1 MQGNDSRRRTDVAVP
16 LARFALAGLLAVIVV
31 GAIGVAL
38 QRNAARNDAIRD
50 ARTLARLAGNG
61 ILAPNVNQALLDG
74 DPEQVAKVDRLV
86 RSKILSRDGI
96 VRVKLWDENGYIVY
110 SDLHSLRGR
119 RFDLPEDEKEAF
131 DTGKAAAE
139 LTDLTRDE
147 NRFDGLS
154 GKLLEVYLP
163 IKSTDN
169 KPLLFELYQRQSS
182 VATTAQKTW
191 LTFAPALIG
200 ALLLLQLLQLPLAYR
215 MARTL
220 HDNRQE
226 REALLLRALA
236 ASDTERRRIAG
247 DLHDGVVQDLAGT
260 SYALAAAADR
270 IDGQAGPEVS
280 EALRDGARQTRRSI
294 RQLRSLLVDIYPPDL
309 HRAGLA
315 AALSD
320 LVAPLESRGV
330 QARVDLP
337 PGLRL
342 EPDTE
347 ALMFRTAQ
355 EALRNVIAHSD
366 ASHVDVSVLLENSH
380 AGLTI
385 ADDGRG
391 FSPEDAEAA
400 REDGH
405 LGLRVLADMA
415 KDAGGRLDIDSE
427 PGRGT
432 RVLLEVPV
440 R

>member
-1 MQGNDSRRRTDVAVP
+1 MHGNDTRRRTDVAVP
-16 LARFALAGLLAVIVV
+16 LLRFALAGLLAVVVV
-31 GAIGVAL
+31 GVIAVAV
-38 QRNAARNDAIRD
+38 QRNAARNDAIGD
-50 ARTLARLAGNG
+50 AKTLARLAGEG
-61 ILAPNVNQALLDG
+61 ILEPNVNQALLDG
-74 DPEQVAKVDRLV
+74 DPKQVAFVDKLV
-86 RSKILSRDGI
+86 RAKILSEDGI
-96 VRVKLWDENGYIVY
+96 ERVKLWDSTGHIVY

-119 RFDLPEDEKEAF
+119 RFELPEDEREAF
-131 DTGKAAAE
+131 ETGKADAE
-139 LTDLTRDE
+139 LTDLSRAE
-147 NRFDGLS
+147 NRFDKLS

-163 IKSTDN
+163 ITSVEG

-182 VATTAQKTW
+182 VATTARKTW
-191 LTFAPALIG
+191 LTFVPALIG
-200 ALLLLQLLQLPLAYR
+200 ALILLQLLQLPLAYR

-236 ASDTERRRIAG
+236 ASDTERRRIAS

-270 IDGQAGPEVS
+270 IDGAAPDVS
-280 EALRDGARQTRRSI
+280 GALRDGAKQTRRSI
-294 RQLRSLLVDIYPPDL
+294 RQLRSLLVNIYPPDL

-330 QARVDLP
+330 HARVELP

-342 EPDTE
+342 EPDSE

-355 EALRNVIAHSD
+355 EALRNVMAHSN
-366 ASHVDVSVLLENSH
+366 AEHVDVSVILENSH

-391 FSPEDAEAA
+391 FTPAVAEAA

-415 KDAGGRLDIDSE
+415 RDAGGKLDIDSE

-440 R
+440 A

>member
-1 MQGNDSRRRTDVAVP
+1 MHGNDTRRRTDVAIP
-16 LARFALAGLLAVIVV
+16 LLRFALAGLLAVVVV
-31 GAIGVAL
+31 GAIAVVA
-38 QRNAARNDAIRD
+38 QRNAARTDAIRD
-50 ARTLARLAGNG
+50 ARTLARLAGKG

-74 DPEQVAKVDRLV
+74 EPEQVAAVDKLV
-86 RSKILSRDGI
+86 RAKILSEDGI
-96 VRVKLWDENGYIVY
+96 VRVKLWDATGHIVY

-119 RFDLPEDEKEAF
+119 RFDLPEDEREAF
-131 DTGKAAAE
+131 DTGKSAAE
-139 LTDLTRDE
+139 LTDLNRDE
-147 NRFDGLS
+147 NRFDKLS

-163 IKSTDN
+163 IESVEG

-191 LTFAPALIG
+191 LTFVPALIG
-200 ALLLLQLLQLPLAYR
+200 ALVLLQLLQLPLAYR

-236 ASDTERRRIAG
+236 ASDTERRRIAS

-270 IDGQAGPEVS
+270 IDGTAGPEVS
-280 EALRDGARQTRRSI
+280 GALRDGAKQTRRSI

-330 QARVDLP
+330 HARVELP

-342 EPDTE
+342 EPDAE

-355 EALRNVIAHSD
+355 EALRNVMAHSD
-366 ASHVDVSVLLENSH
+366 ADHVDVSVILENSH

-391 FSPEDAEAA
+391 FTPSVAEAA

-415 KDAGGRLDIDSE
+415 RDAGGKLDIDSE

-440 R
+440 A

>member
-1 MQGNDSRRRTDVAVP
+1 MHGNDTRRRTDVAIP
-16 LARFALAGLLAVIVV
+16 LLRFALAGLLAVVVV
-31 GAIGVAL
+31 GAIAVVA
-38 QRNAARNDAIRD
+38 QRNAARTDAIRD
-50 ARTLARLAGNG
+50 ARTLARLAGKG
-61 ILAPNVNQALLDG
+61 ILEPNVNQALLDG
-74 DPEQVAKVDRLV
+74 EPEQVAAVDKLV
-86 RSKILSRDGI
+86 RAKILSEDGI
-96 VRVKLWDENGYIVY
+96 VRVKLWDATGHIVY

-119 RFDLPEDEKEAF
+119 RFDLPEDEREAF
-131 DTGKAAAE
+131 DTGKSAAE
-139 LTDLTRDE
+139 LTDLNRDE
-147 NRFDGLS
+147 NRFDKLS

-163 IKSTDN
+163 IESVEG

-191 LTFAPALIG
+191 LTFVPALIG
-200 ALLLLQLLQLPLAYR
+200 ALVLLQLLQLPLAYR

-236 ASDTERRRIAG
+236 ASDTERRRIAS

-270 IDGQAGPEVS
+270 IDGTAGPEVS
-280 EALRDGARQTRRSI
+280 GALRDGAKQTRRSI

-330 QARVDLP
+330 HARVELP

-342 EPDTE
+342 EPDAE

-355 EALRNVIAHSD
+355 EALRNVMAHSD
-366 ASHVDVSVLLENSH
+366 AEHVDVSVILQNSH

-391 FSPEDAEAA
+391 FTPSVAEAA

-415 KDAGGRLDIDSE
+415 RDAGGKLDIDSE

-440 R
+440 A